1 MGRYT
6 DSICRQCRREGEKLF
21 LKGDRCYS
29 EKCAIEKR
37 AYVPGQHGQGRRS
50 KPTEYGIQLREKQKT
65 KRIYGLMEKQ
75 FRNYF
80 RKADRQQ
87 GITGANL
94 LILLER
100 RFDNVVYR
108 LGFAASRKEAR
119 QLVNHGHFTINGKRA
134 DIPSMLLRED
144 DVVQVKEGSRNS
156 AKFQEIKEQAAYKT
170 PPEWLSVDVDNL
182 IGKVLAKPT
191 REQIDTAVNE
201 QLIVELY
208 SR

>member
-144 DVVQVKEGSRNS
+144 DVVQVKEGSKNS

>member
-29 EKCAIEKR
+29 EKCAVEKR

-75 FRNYF
+75 FRNYY